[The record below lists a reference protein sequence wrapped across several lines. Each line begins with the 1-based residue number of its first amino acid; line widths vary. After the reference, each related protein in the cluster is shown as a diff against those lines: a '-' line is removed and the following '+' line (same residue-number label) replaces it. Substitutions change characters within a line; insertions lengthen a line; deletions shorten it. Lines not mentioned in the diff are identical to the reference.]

1 MEVDYEESP
10 PTPQA
15 SFRRVLHHM
24 AVKLDDERRAVLVSR
39 LQGFYLQ
46 EFDEG
51 LSAFRAEQ
59 VLDFFLNAL
68 GPQVY
73 NQAVQDA
80 RGFMLRVLDDIDGE
94 VHEPES
100 S

>member
-1 MEVDYEESP
+1 
-10 PTPQA
+10 
-15 SFRRVLHHM
+15 M

-39 LQGFYLQ
+39 LQDFYLQ
-46 EFDEG
+46 EFDED

-73 NQAVQDA
+73 NQVVQDA

>member
-1 MEVDYEESP
+1 
-10 PTPQA
+10 
-15 SFRRVLHHM
+15 M
-24 AVKLDDERRAVLVSR
+24 AVKLDETRREVLVSR
-39 LQGFYLQ
+39 LQGFYQQ
-46 EFDEG
+46 EFDEH

-59 VLDFFLNAL
+59 VLDFFLDAL
-68 GPQVY
+68 GPHVY

-80 RGFMLRVLDDIDGE
+80 RGFMLRALEDIDGE